1 MKQYLLLFVLFVA
14 MGNFLF
20 CDGTTV
26 ESAKVINIISKITE
40 GDTSKDIIF
49 RQKVSIEIKS
59 GFLKGRTEIIEVPV
73 YKSIDQNI
81 ELKKGDAIVLQ
92 IINNEGIYTY
102 KVLKL
107 DTRWALGAVLIFLLI
122 VITFV
127 FDFKG
132 IFVQLGAVAAAITS
146 LFIYFPLICSGWNIT
161 VVTVMFLLINI
172 SVISILF
179 IRHKFQ
185 RKILFFTSIFS
196 IFLTYILWEI
206 TLKIFRMD
214 GYITTESYY
223 LGKISENIDL
233 KELVISGNAIA
244 AVASTF
250 IGVMFMLHRLKP
262 VIMKNSRDIQR
273 IFVIAMREGEGF
285 YKIYAIVSFLFMMG
299 ISSFEMFSFFIQ
311 NNKAHFIEIIN
322 SQYIIYVIMRYAINS
337 LVVVAVIPFTAILC
351 GKGAKRLSE
360 DK

>member
-122 VITFV
+122 V
-127 FDFKG
+127 
-132 IFVQLGAVAAAITS
+132 
-146 LFIYFPLICSGWNIT
+146 
-161 VVTVMFLLINI
+161 
-172 SVISILF
+172 
-179 IRHKFQ
+179 
-185 RKILFFTSIFS
+185 
-196 IFLTYILWEI
+196 
-206 TLKIFRMD
+206 MD
-214 GYITTESYY
+214 
-223 LGKISENIDL
+223 
-233 KELVISGNAIA
+233 
-244 AVASTF
+244 
-250 IGVMFMLHRLKP
+250 
-262 VIMKNSRDIQR
+262 
-273 IFVIAMREGEGF
+273 
-285 YKIYAIVSFLFMMG
+285 
-299 ISSFEMFSFFIQ
+299 
-311 NNKAHFIEIIN
+311 
-322 SQYIIYVIMRYAINS
+322 
-337 LVVVAVIPFTAILC
+337 
-351 GKGAKRLSE
+351 
-360 DK
+360 